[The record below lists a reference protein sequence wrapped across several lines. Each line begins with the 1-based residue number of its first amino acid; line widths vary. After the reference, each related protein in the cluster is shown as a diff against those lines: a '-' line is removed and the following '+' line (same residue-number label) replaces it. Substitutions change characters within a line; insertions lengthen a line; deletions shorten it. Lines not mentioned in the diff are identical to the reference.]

1 MNELQ
6 VFKNDMFGELRTIE
20 ENGKTLFCGIDVAR
34 ALEYK
39 NPNHAISR
47 HCRYCLK
54 RAVGVSTGKRPDGT
68 EIYQQVNMTF
78 IPEGDIYR
86 LIVRST
92 LPAAEKFEQWVFDDI
107 LPTIRRHGM
116 YATKDLLNNP
126 DLAIAAFQA
135 LKDEREQKRLLE
147 EQLQKQLP
155 YVRFAETVQ
164 ATNDNILV
172 RECSKLASNYI
183 GVDIGEKKLYQKLRE
198 WNMILKHSNEPSRRA
213 YHLGI
218 LVYIE
223 RTGFKNGL
231 PYLTHTTKVT
241 PKGQVYIINR
251 LINESQ
257 RLEA

>member
-20 ENGKTLFCGIDVAR
+20 ENGKTLFCAIDVAR
-34 ALEYK
+34 ALGYK

-54 RAVGVSTGKRPDGT
+54 RAAPHPQSPDR
-68 EIYQQVNMTF
+68 EIDMTF